1 MQGGPIEPGAAAE
14 RNQRGGGE
22 GEHCEGEGDEEGE
35 AEEDEGGEGGEAEK
49 EGGEEG
55 SAKEQRGEC
64 CWLVELAS
72 RPPLKAGIWSTL
84 SLELV
89 PRRQGDC
96 EGLPQVKSL
105 PSDQPSVGFELESG
119 LDFEGREGLGEAQVL
134 EEGFF

>member
-1 MQGGPIEPGAAAE
+1 MQGGPVEPGAAAE

-22 GEHCEGEGDEEGE
+22 GEHSEGEGDEEGE
-35 AEEDEGGEGGEAEK
+35 AEKDEGGEGGKAEK

-64 CWLVELAS
+64 CWLELAS
-72 RPPLKAGIWSTL
+72 RPPLKAGIWSPL
-84 SLELV
+84 SVELV
-89 PRRQGDC
+89 LRRQGDC

-105 PSDQPSVGFELESG
+105 PSHQPSVGFELESG

>member
-1 MQGGPIEPGAAAE
+1 MQGGPVEQGAAAE
-14 RNQRGGGE
+14 CDQRGRGE

-35 AEEDEGGEGGEAEK
+35 AEEDEGGEGGKAEK

-64 CWLVELAS
+64 CWLEQLAS
-72 RPPLKAGIWSTL
+72 QHPLKAGIWSTL
-84 SLELV
+84 SVELLL
-89 PRRQGDC
+89 RRQGDC

-105 PSDQPSVGFELESG
+105 PSDKPSVGFELESG